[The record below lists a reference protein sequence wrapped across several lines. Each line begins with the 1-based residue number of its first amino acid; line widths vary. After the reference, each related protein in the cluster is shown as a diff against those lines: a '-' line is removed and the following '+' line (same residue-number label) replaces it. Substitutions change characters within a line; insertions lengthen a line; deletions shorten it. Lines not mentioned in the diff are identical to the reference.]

1 MIKEVSVTHLEKIQE
16 ELKKSSGII
25 TSAFLRENNIP
36 TVYLTRLRREGK
48 LKKIDRGIYMAEN
61 GIHDE
66 LYILQAKYPKIIF
79 SFETALSLLNLT
91 DKIPEIIDITVNHN
105 YKFNNKPANIS
116 VNYVSKELLE
126 LGVIERDTNIGN
138 KVRLYSADRT
148 LCDFI
153 KHKSKMDPEVY
164 VSFVKS
170 YPNYEKKDLNALFN
184 IAQKMNLVQEVQEVM
199 ELVYE

>member
-1 MIKEVSVTHLEKIQE
+1 MTHLEKIQR

-48 LKKIDRGIYMAEN
+48 LKKIDRGIYIAEN
-61 GIHDE
+61 GIYDE

-105 YKFNNKPANIS
+105 YKFNNKPSNVNI
-116 VNYVSKELLE
+116 NYTSKKILN
-126 LGVIERDTNIGN
+126 LGVIETKTNVGN
-138 KVRLYSADRT
+138 KVRLYSAERT
-148 LCDFI
+148 LCDFV

-164 VSFVKS
+164 LSFIKS
-170 YPNYEKKDLNALFN
+170 YPSYEKQDLNVLFN
-184 IAQKMNLVQEVQEVM
+184 IAHKMDIVQEVQEVM